1 MLKSY
6 RVVVVVVAHEILV
19 SAQGPLVLGFWVWGL
34 GVRGQGLT
42 IKVLMMFNCLL
53 INWPR
58 VNRTRW
64 FWGPRCSWGLH
75 RGARTRGPEDYR
87 YPAYWW
93 WTCGWTGLRPS
104 ACWPALQIVPKCSS
118 LRKWLQPEQT
128 GGLIFH
134 HQHNSSKYT
143 KLKMSLIIK
152 LTNLNNFFCKHR
164 I

>member
-1 MLKSY
+1 M
-6 RVVVVVVAHEILV
+6 VAHKILV
-19 SAQGPLVLGFWVWGL
+19 SAQGPFLGFWVWGL